1 MSATYESQAL
11 RRRFEKLIAVTSV
24 HVSGFLVF
32 LKVFNLDTVVLK
44 VCHYSVR
51 FRQMRMDARRDRS
64 NIKYESPTY
73 VHYNK
78 AIVFKDD
85 TSLRTKLF
93 VNFTSTALMA
103 LLFNKSILFSRASVL

>member
-1 MSATYESQAL
+1 M
-11 RRRFEKLIAVTSV
+11 
-24 HVSGFLVF
+24 F

-73 VHYNK
+73 IHYN
-78 AIVFKDD
+78 KDD

-103 LLFNKSILFSRASVL
+103 LLFNKSILFLRASVL